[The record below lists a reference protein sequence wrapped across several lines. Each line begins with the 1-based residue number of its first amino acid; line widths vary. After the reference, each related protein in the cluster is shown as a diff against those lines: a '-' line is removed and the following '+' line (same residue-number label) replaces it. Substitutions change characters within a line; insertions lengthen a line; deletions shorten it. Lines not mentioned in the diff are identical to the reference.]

1 MSLFRPLSRPLPR
14 SARLGLGGLALA
26 LLLVACGRD
35 QALQPVTPA
44 QADPAAPVR
53 VERVALLQRG
63 PFGVPLRGPQR
74 AAGPG
79 GNELLLIEGAG
90 FEPGMVVWLGQ
101 YMVYADRVNVSA
113 DGRRIIC
120 WTPPTQAGSTFDV
133 GVGRTDDFGE
143 EVLQRAVAPGALHTS
158 GLGQT
163 GLVLLGVG
171 IAVVALLGIPLYAVI
186 AAVTCLG
193 LFAGS
198 QTDPL
203 RGFFLAR
210 DPLSPGLVPGQG
222 ANLVATWVG
231 SMGESPLWVAIAL
244 LTYAGTLLSES
255 RAPTRI
261 VNLARALVG
270 WLPGGLALVAI
281 LACCLFTIFTGASGV
296 TIIALGGLLL
306 PLLLREGYP
315 ERFTLGLLT
324 TGGSLGLLFYPCL
337 PVLVYGY
344 VTRLN
349 VNRLYAA
356 AWIPG
361 LLLIGILFALSV
373 VVALTRKVPRH
384 KFDLKELGR
393 SARAAAWEI
402 PLPVVTIGGWRLG
415 LFTPSDLAVITAAYL
430 TITLVFV
437 HGDVPPRQFL
447 SVVRKGAVLI
457 GAILL
462 IVGMSLGFG
471 NWVSLIGVP
480 QMILGAM
487 QEYVTDRLTFL
498 VVLNLFLL
506 VVGCLLD
513 IFSATLIVVPLITPV
528 AAHFGV
534 DPYHLAVVFLVNL
547 EIGYSTPPVGINL
560 FLASLR
566 FRRPVVEMYRASLL
580 FIGVLMVALIVL
592 TWVPAISLAPFDEL
606 PRIELPAP
614 HSLTVQ
620 QGEEVTISPSRVGL
634 GEETEASASEQVTRA
649 EESLTAEEGRLG
661 ARWAEL
667 DAEVTRLER
676 ELEDGLGDRG
686 TLRDQLRLA
695 TKARAPLVAA
705 HERLE
710 RARDLLQRIQKLAR
724 EVTWRSRLDGSEESG
739 ATFSTGSLVPGTH
752 LLTATA
758 RDEHG
763 HLAQAAVTVVVTPA
777 PPGQDDDGW
786 DDGDG
791 GDGPR

>member
-1 MSLFRPLSRPLPR
+1 MIAHLRRPLPR
-14 SARLGLGGLALA
+14 GARLGLAGLALA
-26 LLLVACGRD
+26 LVLAACGAED
-35 QALQPVTPA
+35 ALRPVTGEGTA
-44 QADPAAPVR
+44 GALR
-53 VERVALLQRG
+53 VERVELLRQG
-63 PFGVPLRGPQR
+63 PFGVPLRGGER
-74 AAGPG
+74 AAAPG
-79 GNELLLIEGAG
+79 GNELLLVEGAG
-90 FEPGMVVWLGQ
+90 FEPGMVVWLGSFVA
-101 YMVYADRVNVSA
+101 YSDRVSVSE
-113 DGRRIIC
+113 DGTRLLC
-120 WTPPTQAGSTFDV
+120 WTPPTRAGATFDV

-143 EVLQRAVAPGALHTS
+143 EVLLRAVKPAALTTS
-158 GLGQT
+158 GLGRT
-163 GLVLLGVG
+163 GLAILGVG
-171 IAVVALLGIPLYAVI
+171 IGVVALLGIPLYAVI

-198 QTDPL
+198 QTNL
-203 RGFFLAR
+203 LNGFFTAR
-210 DPLSPGLVPGQG
+210 DPLSPRVLPGQG
-222 ANLVATWVG
+222 ANLIATWVG

-261 VNLARALVG
+261 VNLARALIG

-356 AWIPG
+356 AWMPG

-373 VVALTRKVPRH
+373 VVALTRGVPRH
-384 KFDLKELGR
+384 RFDLRELGR
-393 SARAAAWEI
+393 SARAAALEI

-415 LFTPSDLAVITAAYL
+415 FLTPSDLAVVTAAYL
-430 TITLVFV
+430 TFTLVIL

-447 SVVRKGAVLI
+447 SVVRKAAVLI

-471 NWVSLIGVP
+471 NWVSIIGVP

-498 VVLNLFLL
+498 IVLNLFLL

-580 FIGVLMVALIVL
+580 FIGVLMLALVLL
-592 TWVPAISLAPFDEL
+592 TWVPGLSLAPFDEL
-606 PRIELPAP
+606 PRIELPEP
-614 HSLTVQ
+614 QRLEVQ
-620 QGEEVTISPSRVGL
+620 EGAEATITPARVGL

-649 EESLTAEEGRLG
+649 EEALAAEEGRLG
-661 ARWAEL
+661 ARWSEL
-667 DAEVTRLER
+667 DAEVKRLER
-676 ELEDGLGDRG
+676 ALEDAQGERDE
-686 TLRDQLRLA
+686 LREQLRA
-695 TKARAPLVAA
+695 ARKARAPLVPF
-705 HERLE
+705 HER
-710 RARDLLQRIQKLAR
+710 RKVARDLLQRVQKLAR
-724 EVTWRSRLDGSEESG
+724 EVTWRSRLDGSEETGPS
-739 ATFSTGSLVPGTH
+739 FSTASLVPGTH
-752 LLTATA
+752 IITATV

-763 HLAQAAVTVVVTPA
+763 HLAQAALTVIVAPA
-777 PPGQDDDGW
+777 PPGEDDGDGW
-786 DDGDG
+786 DDGD
-791 GDGPR
+791 